1 MILPFDEL
9 NLLIEKYNLP
19 FLGLIDEE
27 VVEDDVYD
35 LLIAAFIYGVNDA
48 KEMLD
53 ADVELNAL
61 LGERIIHKKVAGKT
75 FRDRIRRYF
84 DEAFADGL
92 EYYVMISGQRTRLA
106 DAIVKIAETET
117 TRVFSETIEE
127 TGRQIAKETGR
138 KVLKQWVTMGDER
151 VRTTH
156 ALLDGVRVPLGDV
169 FHTIDGDSAKG
180 PGGFSTAQE
189 NVNCRCWLKLAYA

>member
-156 ALLDGVRVPLGDV
+156 ALLDGV
-169 FHTIDGDSAKG
+169 
-180 PGGFSTAQE
+180 
-189 NVNCRCWLKLAYA
+189 

>member
-156 ALLDGVRVPLGDV
+156 ALLDGVKVPLGDL

-189 NVNCRCWLKLAYA
+189 NVNCRCWLQLAYA

>member
-169 FHTIDGDSAKG
+169 FHTIDGDSAQG

>member
-156 ALLDGVRVPLGDV
+156 AMLDGVRVPLGDL

-180 PGGFSTAQE
+180 PGGFSTAEE
-189 NVNCRCWLKLAYA
+189 NCGCRCWLQLAYA